1 MTLSEQHINAVVGT
15 PEAMCLRRCHESITG
30 SITKHMSKSRI
41 AANLTILIALISF
54 VSIGLPDAVLGVAWP
69 SMQDT
74 FGRSREELGA
84 ILFSSGAGYIASGLV
99 SGRAIEQ
106 LGVGRLLIVSTALV
120 TTGLLG
126 YALAPVFGMVLAL
139 AVLIGLG
146 SGAVDSGLNFYAAEN
161 FSNRIMNLLHAFFG
175 LGAMAGPIVMA
186 GVLSTG
192 ISWRWGY
199 VVVGAATLSMTV
211 LFVFTR
217 GIWRIDRHA
226 SQPGTDGATP
236 ASASVSTVVRQPL
249 VWLQV
254 AVFLFTT
261 GVEFTAGQWA
271 YTLLVE
277 RLGLGTG
284 AAGIWVGLYWGSMAF
299 GRLLLGGLSRAIGD
313 RRLILFGSWGMLVAA
328 LLVTSTSP
336 AIAIAGLVLF
346 GLSEGPLFPTL
357 MSLTPIRLGSPIAL
371 HAIGFQ
377 VSAAVLGG
385 AILPTVA
392 GLLAR
397 QFGLG
402 AIGWTLVVGVL
413 VLIGLVGVL
422 HIKTVPVAPAPVRA

>member
-1 MTLSEQHINAVVGT
+1 MEHPANDLM
-15 PEAMCLRRCHESITG
+15 PKRFIT
-30 SITKHMSKSRI
+30 
-41 AANLTILIALISF
+41 ANLTIVIALISF

-69 SMQDT
+69 SLQDT

-99 SGRAIEQ
+99 SGRAIEL

-126 YALAPVFGMVLAL
+126 YALAPVFGMVLVL

-175 LGAMAGPIVMA
+175 LGAMVGPIVMA

-199 VVVGAATLSMTV
+199 VVVGAATLIMTV
-211 LFVFTR
+211 LFVITR
-217 GIWRIDRHA
+217 GIWKADHPVA
-226 SQPGTDGATP
+226 HHDEVTVPKP
-236 ASASVSTVVRQPL
+236 PSAPVSVVIRQPL
-249 VWLQV
+249 VWLQIT
-254 AVFLFTT
+254 VFLFTT

-271 YTLLVE
+271 YTVLVE

-284 AAGIWVGLYWGSMAF
+284 AAGVWVGLYWGSMAF

-328 LLVTSTSP
+328 LMVTSTEP
-336 AIAIAGLVLF
+336 PVAIAGLVLF

-357 MSLTPIRLGSPIAL
+357 MSLTPVRLGSPIAL

-385 AILPTVA
+385 AIVPTIA
-392 GLLAR
+392 GLLSR

-402 AIGWTLVVGVL
+402 AIGWTLVAGVL
-413 VLIGLVGVL
+413 VLIGLVGLL
-422 HIKTVPVAPAPVRA
+422 HVKTAETVEALAPSKPLTG

>member
-1 MTLSEQHINAVVGT
+1 
-15 PEAMCLRRCHESITG
+15 
-30 SITKHMSKSRI
+30 MSKRRI
-41 AANLTILIALISF
+41 STNLTIIVALISF

-69 SMQDT
+69 SMRDT

-84 ILFSSGAGYIASGLV
+84 VLFSSGAGYIASGLV
-99 SGRAIEQ
+99 SGRAIEL

-126 YALAPVFGMVLAL
+126 YAIAPVFAMVLVL

-161 FSNRIMNLLHAFFG
+161 FSNRIMNFLHAFFG

-192 ISWRWGY
+192 ITWRWGY
-199 VVVGAATLSMTV
+199 VVVGAATLAMTV

-217 GIWRIDRHA
+217 GIWRPDHPVAHDDEVTVRK
-226 SQPGTDGATP
+226 SPP
-236 ASASVSTVVRQPL
+236 APVSVVIRQPL
-249 VWLQV
+249 VWLQI

-271 YTLLVE
+271 YTVLVE

-284 AAGIWVGLYWGSMAF
+284 AAGIWVGLYWGSMAV

-328 LLVTSTSP
+328 LLFTSTEP
-336 AIAIAGLVLF
+336 WIAIAGLVLF

-357 MSLTPIRLGSPIAL
+357 MSLTPVRLGSPIAL

-385 AILPTVA
+385 AVVPTIA
-392 GLLAR
+392 GLLSR

-402 AIGWTLVVGVL
+402 AIGWTVVAGVV
-413 VLIGLVGVL
+413 VLIGLVGLLHVRTVGTGDASATVL
-422 HIKTVPVAPAPVRA
+422 PSTG

>member
-1 MTLSEQHINAVVGT
+1 MPKRLIS
-15 PEAMCLRRCHESITG
+15 
-30 SITKHMSKSRI
+30 
-41 AANLTILIALISF
+41 ANLTIVIALISF

-69 SMQDT
+69 SIRET

-99 SGRAIEQ
+99 SGRAIEL

-126 YALAPVFGMVLAL
+126 YALAPVFGMVLVL

-161 FSNRIMNLLHAFFG
+161 FSNRIMNFLHAFFG
-175 LGAMAGPIVMA
+175 LGAMVGPIVMA
-186 GVLSTG
+186 GVLTTG

-199 VVVGAATLSMTV
+199 VLVGGATLMMTM
-211 LFVFTR
+211 LFVVTR
-217 GIWRIDRHA
+217 GIWTLGHHED
-226 SQPGTDGATP
+226 SEGAKP
-236 ASASVSTVVRQPL
+236 PSAPVNVVIRQPL
-249 VWLQV
+249 VWLQIV
-254 AVFLFTT
+254 VFLFTT

-271 YTLLVE
+271 YTVLVE
-277 RLGLGTG
+277 RLGLETA
-284 AAGIWVGLYWGSMAF
+284 AAGVWVGMYWGSMAA

-313 RRLILFGSWGMLVAA
+313 RRLILFGSWGMLVAG
-328 LLVTSTSP
+328 LLFTSTSP
-336 AIAIAGLVLF
+336 PVAIAGLVLF

-357 MSLTPIRLGSPIAL
+357 MSLTPVRLGSPIAL

-385 AILPTVA
+385 AMLPTIA
-392 GLLAR
+392 GLLST
-397 QFGLG
+397 QFGLA
-402 AIGWTLVVGVL
+402 AIGWTVVAGVV
-413 VLIGLVGVL
+413 VLIGLVGLL
-422 HIKTVPVAPAPVRA
+422 HVKTAPQAPAPAVA